1 MTPDESLQPHPLAGP
16 ADAGL
21 RSGWLGRF
29 LLPSAFLAEAWA
41 AIGLALAAKS
51 VFRFEDLRKG
61 RRHAEYFL
69 NGTLLSL
76 GQMVLFGAL
85 LKLILLYPETQ

>member
-1 MTPDESLQPHPLAGP
+1 LTPDESLQPQPLAGP
-16 ADAGL
+16 ADVGL
-21 RSGWLGRF
+21 RSGWLERF
-29 LLPSAFLAEAWA
+29 LLPSAFLAEACA

-69 NGTLLSL
+69 AGTLRL
-76 GQMVLFGAL
+76 GQVVLFGAL